1 MKTHQPKDF
10 SKTPEDYLRES
21 RMGESD
27 QKLYLQ
33 TSISWIVVVVACL
46 VVAGMCISELWD
58 IYKGVT
64 P

>member
-10 SKTPEDYLRES
+10 SKTPDDYLRDS
-21 RMGESD
+21 RMSESD

-33 TSISWIVVVVACL
+33 TSIAWIVVVVACL
-46 VVAGMCISELWD
+46 VVAGMCIAELWE
-58 IYKGVT
+58 IYKVVT